1 MTPWFSI
8 SKNSERKESPME
20 VKDLIREFVKLLV
33 DHPEDV
39 EVREVSGVHTCLF
52 ELKVNKADVGK
63 VVGRKGSHAQALRTL
78 LSALGGKQNKKYTLE
93 ILEG

>member
-1 MTPWFSI
+1 
-8 SKNSERKESPME
+8 ME
-20 VKDLIREFVKLLV
+20 VKDLLREFVKLLV

-52 ELKVNKADVGK
+52 ELKVHKEDVGK
-63 VVGRKGSHAQALRTL
+63 VVGRKGTHAHALRTL
-78 LSALGGKQNKKYTLE
+78 LTALGGKHHKKYTLE